1 MQGIKI
7 IHFKKIS
14 STQKLIRYFLN
25 LSPVLLV
32 ADEQTKGI
40 GRFSRNWFS
49 PKGGLWFSFAFKF
62 KNSKNIL
69 PFLVPLTII
78 ETLKKFANLEYRILI
93 PNDIYVKNKKL
104 SGILIEKTKDNY
116 FIIGI
121 GINTNNTSFPD
132 NLKEQA
138 ISLKNLTGNN
148 YDNQKILK
156 TFLGIFFSK
165 ISKLEERNFIK
176 KFNNYVIKDKLEITF
191 KNGEKLVCNIKEIKP
206 NLRIITKNGL
216 EININTIEKV
226 KLL

>member
-1 MQGIKI
+1 MQRIKT

-14 STQKLIRYFLN
+14 STQKIIRYFLN
-25 LSPVLLV
+25 FSPVVVV
-32 ADEQTKGI
+32 ADEQTKGM
-40 GRFSRNWFS
+40 GRLGRSWFS

-62 KNSKNIL
+62 KNIKNIL

-104 SGILIEKTKDNY
+104 SGILIEKTKDDY

-165 ISKLEERNFIK
+165 ISKSEERNFIK
-176 KFNNYVIKDKLEITF
+176 KFNNYVIKDKLKITL
-191 KNGEKLVCNIKEIKP
+191 KNREKLVCNIKEIKP

-216 EININTIEKV
+216 EININTIEKIR
-226 KLL
+226 LL

>member
-191 KNGEKLVCNIKEIKP
+191 KNREKLVCNIKEIKP